1 MPATPF
7 LCPTLKHIACYLDIL
22 QRAHIFG
29 LTHFRK
35 ALIYKQGQTAKRGP
49 MSDEREQNIDDD
61 NGIGGINEGR
71 NVAVATRTKPKTKK
85 PSLYRVLVLNDD
97 YTPMEF
103 VVFNKSR
110 EDATHIM
117 LHVHQNGVGVCGI
130 YSYEVAETKVAQ
142 VLDLARRNQ
151 HPLQCTMEKE

>member
-1 MPATPF
+1 
-7 LCPTLKHIACYLDIL
+7 
-22 QRAHIFG
+22 
-29 LTHFRK
+29 
-35 ALIYKQGQTAKRGP
+35 
-49 MSDEREQNIDDD
+49 MSDARENNMDDD
-61 NGIGGINEGR
+61 GMGNGPEDGR
-71 NVAVATRTKPKTKK
+71 NTAVATRAKPKTKK

-103 VVFNKSR
+103 VVYVLENFFNKSR

-117 LHVHQNGVGVCGI
+117 LHVHQTGVGVCGI
-130 YSYEVAETKVAQ
+130 YSFEVAETKVAQ